1 MSVYPA
7 LRYRDPKA
15 AIAFLVDAFGFVE
28 KSVMLAD
35 DGRVSHA
42 ELAWPDPAGPGG
54 MIMIGTTGTGD
65 AAYDT
70 NRVVTYL
77 VLADPDAHYKRA
89 VTAGAEI
96 VMELTD
102 QPYGSRDYAA
112 KDPEGNVWCFG
123 TYRPAL

>member
-1 MSVYPA
+1 MSVYPT

-15 AIAFLVDAFGFVE
+15 AIAFLIEAFGFVE
-28 KSVMLAD
+28 KSVMLTD

-42 ELAWPDPAGPGG
+42 ELAWPDPGGPGG
-54 MIMIGTTGTGD
+54 LIMIGTRD
-65 AAYDT
+65 AEWSAFDT
-70 NRVVTYL
+70 DRVVTYL
-77 VLADPDAHYKRA
+77 VLDDPDAHHKRA
-89 VTAGAEI
+89 TAAGAEI

-123 TYRPAL
+123 TYRPAS